1 MDEAL
6 NTIDRRR
13 LFMRLPEKE
22 RDAALWNMLVDEISE
37 RVKLNAEIVLMKR
50 DIENIQRE
58 LNGIS
63 HRKSDTLN
71 LNTEQKI
78 QKALKEQSSITE
90 FYLKTF
96 LVPSLQFIHTAT
108 IMAIIGGLIWAIT
121 RGQFS
126 P

>member
-13 LFMRLPEKE
+13 MFMRLPEKE
-22 RDAALWNMLVDEISE
+22 RDAALWNMLIDEISE
-37 RVKLNAEIVLMKR
+37 RVKLFRRIIELEETIKYLQGEI
-50 DIENIQRE
+50 E
-58 LNGIS
+58 GIS

-78 QKALKEQSSITE
+78 EKALKERSTITE

-96 LVPSLQFIHTAT
+96 LIPSLQFLHTAS
-108 IMAIIGGLIWAIT
+108 IIAIVGGLIWAIT
-121 RGQFS
+121 RGQIS